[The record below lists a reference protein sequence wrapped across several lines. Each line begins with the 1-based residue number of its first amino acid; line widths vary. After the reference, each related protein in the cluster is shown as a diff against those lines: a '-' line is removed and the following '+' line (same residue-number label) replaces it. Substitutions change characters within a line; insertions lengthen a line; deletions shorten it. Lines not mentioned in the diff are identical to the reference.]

1 MEMLGEARLGATR
14 ELVWEALNDPEVLR
28 ASIPGCE
35 SLEKA
40 DDGSLTATVVSK
52 VGPIKARFA
61 GKVTLS
67 NIVPPRS
74 YTLTGEG
81 SGGTAGFAKA
91 DIGVNLDALEANLTL
106 LRYSVK
112 ATVGGKLAQLGSRM
126 VDAAARK
133 SADDFFELF
142 GKQVT
147 SRAAS
152 GTPAASPAVIDLSA
166 LTGLGQPDASEN
178 AAEPASPPPP
188 APPAPVPAM
197 ASVASRVQSASPQ
210 APVAAAAAPVSAT
223 STSAAMDVLTS
234 ELIKV
239 WISDQIAVVTLNRP
253 DSRNAMTYAMWQAIP
268 IIFGALTRNPEVRA
282 IILTGAGS
290 DFCAGADIAEFEAVR
305 GNAAQATEYEV
316 AVDACCDAIANVS
329 KPTVAVLKGYCLGGG
344 AHLAMSCDFR
354 YASTEAVFG
363 IPAARL
369 SIIYGV
375 RGTRKLLTLVGL
387 PEAKKIL
394 FGAQR
399 FNAERALQIGFVDH
413 VASGSALTSRG
424 WLDRLIGGAK
434 KRGSSV
440 GDPMADARVFARSL
454 AENAPLTISGAKALL
469 NGMAMGTGALDL
481 VHAEALIAA
490 AAASEDYR
498 EGRAA
503 FGEKRAPQ
511 FKGR

>member
-67 NIVPPRS
+67 NIAPPRS

-81 SGGTAGFAKA
+81 SGGAAGFAKA

-142 GKQVT
+142 SKQVT
-147 SRAAS
+147 SRAAT
-152 GTPAASPAVIDLSA
+152 GTPVATPAAVDLSA
-166 LTGLGQPDASEN
+166 LAGLGQPDASES
-178 AAEPASPPPP
+178 AAASPPPP

-197 ASVASRVQSASPQ
+197 APVAPRVQSASPQ
-210 APVAAAAAPVSAT
+210 APVAAMATPVSAAP
-223 STSAAMDVLTS
+223 TSAAMDVLTS

-268 IIFGALTRNPEVRA
+268 IIFGALARNPEVRA